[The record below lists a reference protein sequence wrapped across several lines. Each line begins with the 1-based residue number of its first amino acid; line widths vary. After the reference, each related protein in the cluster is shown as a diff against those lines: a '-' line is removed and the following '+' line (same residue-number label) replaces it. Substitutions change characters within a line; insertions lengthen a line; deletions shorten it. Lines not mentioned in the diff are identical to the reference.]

1 MKKRISLLLVLLLL
15 VSALTP
21 AALAADDADTT
32 EAVPATPE
40 QLAAEALSTI
50 GAFRGTG
57 NGSLDGTMIDLIR
70 APDIIE
76 HISVRGKGVKFFYG

>member
-40 QLAAEALSTI
+40 QLAAVGYAYDAARNQFI
-50 GAFRGTG
+50 
-57 NGSLDGTMIDLIR
+57 
-70 APDIIE
+70 
-76 HISVRGKGVKFFYG
+76 